1 MVRLSGGKDPRLGG
15 QRSRTEYF
23 LSGQYPNLSEAC
35 FLHLGNGET
44 PVHSLIDK
52 HMVHLHPSMEENPS

>member
-23 LSGQYPNLSEAC
+23 LTGQSPNLSETC

-44 PVHSLIDK
+44 QVHSLLDK
-52 HMVHLHPSMEENPS
+52 HRLNLHPSMEENPS